1 VLGRVAEHCGQLTEA
16 TGYNILWTHQL
27 SFSLLILIKMLSD
40 RSSQYKTTGIILKG
54 TTLKE
59 TDRLVTILT
68 PDHGLIRVV
77 APGAKKHKSS
87 LRGRTELFVIND
99 LLIVRGR
106 SLDKI
111 IQAETLYT
119 YPALSQ
125 DIGRLATAQYLGE
138 LALYIAVDEQPQL
151 ELYELLKE
159 HLRRVEQLQPQQSVY
174 PYIVQG
180 IFHLLAIAGIAPQV
194 QACCVS
200 KKSLSVESLSE
211 QWRGGFSLESG
222 GVVFSEMTEEI
233 KSTEENTHTSPI
245 LIEYQINALE
255 LIILQHLSDDTLPD
269 IEKLLPYRLKNLL
282 SIDSAWIRI
291 EQILRQYIKHH
302 LGKSIRSAK
311 LVDNLYLVEF

>member
-1 VLGRVAEHCGQLTEA
+1 
-16 TGYNILWTHQL
+16 
-27 SFSLLILIKMLSD
+27 MLSD

-68 PDHGLIRVV
+68 PNHGLIRAV

-111 IQAETLYT
+111 VQAETLYT

-194 QACCVS
+194 QACCLS
-200 KKSLSVESLSE
+200 KKTLSVESLSE

-222 GVVFSEMTEEI
+222 GVVFSETTEET
-233 KSTEENTHTSPI
+233 KSTEENTHTSPV
-245 LIEYQINALE
+245 LIEYYINALE
-255 LIILQHLSDDTLPD
+255 LILLQHLSDDTLPE
-269 IEKLLPYRLKNLL
+269 IEKLLPSRLKNFL

>member
-1 VLGRVAEHCGQLTEA
+1 
-16 TGYNILWTHQL
+16 
-27 SFSLLILIKMLSD
+27 MSD
-40 RSSQYKTTGIILKG
+40 RFKQYKTTGIVLKG

-68 PDHGLIRVV
+68 PDRGLIRVV
-77 APGAKKHKSS
+77 APGAKKYKSS
-87 LRGRTELFVIND
+87 LRGRTELFVINE
-99 LLIVRGR
+99 LLIVKGR
-106 SLDKI
+106 NLDKI

-119 YPALSQ
+119 YPSLSQ

-138 LALYIAVDEQPQL
+138 LALHIAVDEQPQE

-159 HLRRVEQLQPQQSVY
+159 HLRRIETLQPQQNVY

-194 QACCVS
+194 QACCLS
-200 KKSLSVESLSE
+200 KKILSSDDLTEE
-211 QWRGGFSLESG
+211 WRGGFSLDNG
-222 GVVFSEMTEEI
+222 GVIFSEKQPSEGSNEL
-233 KSTEENTHTSPI
+233 HGVV
-245 LIEYQINALE
+245 EYKINALE
-255 LIILQHLSDDTLPD
+255 LAILQHLGEFTLPN
-269 IEKLLPYRLKNLL
+269 PQNFVSSRLKNFL

-302 LGKSIRSAK
+302 LGKSIRSAN

>member
-1 VLGRVAEHCGQLTEA
+1 
-16 TGYNILWTHQL
+16 
-27 SFSLLILIKMLSD
+27 MSD
-40 RSSQYKTTGIILKG
+40 RLKQYKTTGIVLKG

-68 PDHGLIRVV
+68 PDRGLIKAV

-87 LRGRTELFVIND
+87 LRGRTELFVINE
-99 LLIVRGR
+99 LLIVKGR

-138 LALYIAVDEQPQL
+138 LALYIAVDEQPQE

-159 HLRRVEQLQPQQSVY
+159 HLRRIEALQPQQNVY

-180 IFHLLAIAGIAPQV
+180 IYHLLAIAGIAPQV
-194 QACCVS
+194 QVCCLS
-200 KKSLSVESLSE
+200 KKILALDNLTEKW
-211 QWRGGFSLESG
+211 QGGFSLDNG
-222 GVVFSEMTEEI
+222 GVVFSEKQGSAESNGPHEVV
-233 KSTEENTHTSPI
+233 
-245 LIEYQINALE
+245 EYKINALE
-255 LIILQHLSDDTLPD
+255 LAILQHLSQFTLPNPQD
-269 IEKLLPYRLKNLL
+269 FLSSRLKNFL

-302 LGKSIRSAK
+302 LGKSIRSAN

>member
-1 VLGRVAEHCGQLTEA
+1 MLGRVAEHCGQLTEA
-16 TGYNILWTHQL
+16 TRYNISWTHQL
-27 SFSLLILIKMLSD
+27 GFSLLILIKMLSD
-40 RSSQYKTTGIILKG
+40 RYSQYKTTGIILKG

-77 APGAKKHKSS
+77 APGAKKHKSH

-99 LLIVRGR
+99 LLIVRGC

-159 HLRRVEQLQPQQSVY
+159 HLRRIEQLQPQQSVY

>member
-1 VLGRVAEHCGQLTEA
+1 
-16 TGYNILWTHQL
+16 
-27 SFSLLILIKMLSD
+27 MSD
-40 RSSQYKTTGIILKG
+40 RLKQYKTTGIVLKG

-68 PDHGLIRVV
+68 PDRGLIKAV

-87 LRGRTELFVIND
+87 LRGRTELFVINE
-99 LLIVRGR
+99 LLIVKGR

-138 LALYIAVDEQPQL
+138 LALYIAVDEQPQE
-151 ELYELLKE
+151 ELYALLKE
-159 HLRRVEQLQPQQSVY
+159 HLRRIEALQPQQNVY

-194 QACCVS
+194 QACCLS
-200 KKSLSVESLSE
+200 KKILSLDNLTEKWRGWFSLDNGGVVLSE
-211 QWRGGFSLESG
+211 QQPREEESESKERNAPH
-222 GVVFSEMTEEI
+222 GV
-233 KSTEENTHTSPI
+233 
-245 LIEYQINALE
+245 LEYQINALE
-255 LIILQHLSDDTLPD
+255 LAILQHLGEFTLPNPQD
-269 IEKLLPYRLKNLL
+269 FLSSRLKNFL

-302 LGKSIRSAK
+302 LGKSIRSAN